1 MQRKKWRKAQLNY
14 AGYRCQNALWRS
26 RRERLVLYT
35 LDQDQTSFRNNESQ
49 ATRYLGT
56 Y

>member
-14 AGYRCQNALWRS
+14 AGYRCQN